1 MKRVATALIL
11 TLVLTGCAAGRKAV
25 YKVTFQN
32 GDSEY
37 YELDYR
43 PKKNATSIE
52 YEGETIIGVT
62 DVELVK

>member
-1 MKRVATALIL
+1 MILIIALI
-11 TLVLTGCAAGRKAV
+11 LTGCAAGRKAV
-25 YKVTFQN
+25 YRVTFLN

-62 DVELVK
+62 EVELVK